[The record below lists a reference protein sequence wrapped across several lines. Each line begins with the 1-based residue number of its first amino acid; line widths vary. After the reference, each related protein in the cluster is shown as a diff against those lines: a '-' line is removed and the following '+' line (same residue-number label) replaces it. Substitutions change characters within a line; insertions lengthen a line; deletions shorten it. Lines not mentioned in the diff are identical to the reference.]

1 MNWRRWIPT
10 KDSLINNRWLRW
22 LTPWL
27 AHPKLWHWSRRG
39 VALGV
44 ALGIFFGLLIPIA
57 QIPITAAAAII
68 LRANL
73 PVAAASTL
81 VTNPVTFAPVY
92 YGAYQLGSWVT
103 GDTTTPIDLPDP
115 DAHQVEVSEELG
127 FFDRIQALGKPLLVG
142 LAILATTMGVLTY
155 VLIDLVWR
163 LRTAVRWRK
172 RKSVGDN
179 QP

>member
-44 ALGIFFGLLIPIA
+44 ALGVFFGLLIPIA

-103 GDTTTPIDLPDP
+103 GDTTTPIDLSDP
-115 DAHQVEVSEELG
+115 QAQQVEVNEELG